1 MMTMTMTMKMREG
14 RSKAQFL
21 SVLFLPE
28 PYHLTF
34 PDYFEYI
41 TLGRI
46 PVFSRGWL
54 HRLIVAR
61 VFFVQH
67 SSVPSTNAPV

>member
-1 MMTMTMTMKMREG
+1 MMTMTMKMKMREG

-21 SVLFLPE
+21 SVLFLPG

-41 TLGRI
+41 TPGRI